1 LDIGSFSSTD
11 SYLKKNAARFWK
23 SWRLPSGNRVW
34 TYQRQA
40 DGSYLNRLTLF
51 RVSGTAHEEW
61 FSSELKAILRRV
73 EKRLHRLFGADP
85 AHLESWQATNYCRQ
99 GKFDYHLDAGYWD
112 DHYAGDRILTFLLY
126 LRTSLKGGGTY
137 FRALDTYVDARA
149 GRLLVWENLF
159 PNGSVARMAGD
170 LLQRAG
176 QSRPQI
182 TGDRP

>member
-1 LDIGSFSSTD
+1 
-11 SYLKKNAARFWK
+11 
-23 SWRLPSGNRVW
+23 
-34 TYQRQA
+34 
-40 DGSYLNRLTLF
+40 
-51 RVSGTAHEEW
+51 
-61 FSSELKAILRRV
+61 
-73 EKRLHRLFGADP
+73 
-85 AHLESWQATNYCRQ
+85 
-99 GKFDYHLDAGYWD
+99 LDAGYWD